1 MLAAQDDAVPS
12 ASIKATGKAAAK
24 DCINDD
30 VAQRIARIVEA
41 RHLTWLYST
50 SINALRDIDAAQ
62 ALPEEVFAAMNARF
76 AAGKRAGER
85 GDLARA

>member
-1 MLAAQDDAVPS
+1 MLTAQDDAVPS
-12 ASIKATGKAAAK
+12 ASIEATGKAAAK
-24 DCINDD
+24 DCINED
-30 VAQRIARIVEA
+30 VVQRIARIVEE
-41 RHLTWLYST
+41 RHLTWLDST

-62 ALPEEVFAAMNARF
+62 ALPEEVFAVMNARF